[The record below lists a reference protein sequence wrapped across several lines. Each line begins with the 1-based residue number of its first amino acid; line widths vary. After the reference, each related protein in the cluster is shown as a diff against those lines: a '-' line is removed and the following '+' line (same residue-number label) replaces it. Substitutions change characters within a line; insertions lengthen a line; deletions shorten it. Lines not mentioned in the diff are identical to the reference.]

1 MPATSAKQ
9 ERFMQAVAHNPKFA
23 KKAGVPQSVG
33 REFTKKEGGPVKE
46 SKAMMGKELSF
57 MKKKGAPKSMI
68 KHEAAEM
75 GAMKKGIKPR
85 KFNEGGDVRE
95 GEHSGI
101 DDETRSRARNFARG
115 ELQEPSNPSPSKPSV
130 RKAAPKKRVT
140 GGGAASTEPDVPP
153 QYRRDPP
160 TLGNRDKVAKYA
172 RGGGI
177 ERKGK
182 TRGKM
187 C

>member
-1 MPATSAKQ
+1 MPAKSAKQ
-9 ERFMQAVAHNPKFA
+9 ERFMQAVAHNPAFA

-33 REFTKKEGGPVKE
+33 KEFTKKEGGPVKD
-46 SKAMMGKELSF
+46 SKAMIGKELAF
-57 MKKKGAPKSMI
+57 MKAKGAPKKMI

-75 GAMKKGIKPR
+75 GVK
-85 KFNEGGDVRE
+85 
-95 GEHSGI
+95 
-101 DDETRSRARNFARG
+101 
-115 ELQEPSNPSPSKPSV
+115 
-130 RKAAPKKRVT
+130 
-140 GGGAASTEPDVPP
+140 
-153 QYRRDPP
+153 
-160 TLGNRDKVAKYA
+160 KYA